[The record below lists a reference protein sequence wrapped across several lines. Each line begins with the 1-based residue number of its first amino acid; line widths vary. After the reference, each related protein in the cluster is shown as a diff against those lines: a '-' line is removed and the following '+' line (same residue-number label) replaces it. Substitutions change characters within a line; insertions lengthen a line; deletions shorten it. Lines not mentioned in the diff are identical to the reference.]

1 MRNKSL
7 RFSLFALAA
16 VFCLFAACSK
26 EHQCKCELV
35 DGYEDNTTLN
45 IFYLDG
51 SLDCEDITEM
61 SFEEHTTSE
70 EVPLEHVKIRNVK
83 CRDYGN

>member
-1 MRNKSL
+1 M
-7 RFSLFALAA
+7 ALCI
-16 VFCLFAACSK
+16 FTACSK

-35 DGYEDNTTLN
+35 DGYEDGTEEN

-51 SLDCEDITEM
+51 SLDCEDIHEM
-61 SFEEHTTSE
+61 SFEEHTVNNPSA
-70 EVPLEHVKIRNVK
+70 PLEHVNIRKVK